1 MGFMAKKRDKLSN
14 QIRRAVKVSGLSRYR
29 ICKEVGILQSVMS
42 RFMSGQ
48 GMLSMERLDD
58 LADLLDLNITVGKA
72 TKVKKGPIRGQ
83 HQ

>member
-1 MGFMAKKRDKLSN
+1 MAKKREKLSD
-14 QIRRAVKVSGLSRYR
+14 QVRRAIEASGLSRYR

-42 RFMSGQ
+42 RFMNGE

-58 LADLLDLNITVGKA
+58 VADLLHLNITVGKT
-72 TKVKKGPIRGQ
+72 TKAKKGPTRGQ